1 MACTPVWSTPART
14 VARSQP
20 RALSEVAAA
29 TGTAVSCAGNL
40 PLEMDDPG
48 RVWFVEQGAVEVFLR
63 ERADGVERSALQHM
77 LHASQGRL
85 LFGVAPKRD
94 DALSLGL
101 VAKGLPGTE
110 LRELAADDVA
120 SLAPVELAA
129 QADAW
134 LTDLAALLARD
145 IMSPPRPDAMLDSG
159 ERVRVQGLVGVRRG
173 VVWATGLRAGTGLFM
188 GLVDPSEFASLAPLT
203 PSTWLTLAKETLLTG
218 VSSEVLARDG
228 SLLPSLRHF
237 HDAALSLEE
246 LNRRLAIVDLANLD
260 RTLLNTR
267 RADEENARRRLFDLY
282 GLHKATDD
290 DAGSVELFAAIRRLG
305 DFEGI
310 DFKFSDGTEETDPA
324 IIIDDIADLSGVRA
338 RQVNLA
344 AEHRWWTRAGS
355 AMLAFRAGDDH
366 PVALLPGR
374 LGRFRA
380 VAPDAEG
387 TAIVTA
393 AYASTLRP
401 QAWVFCRPLPPGST
415 GVRDLLRTGGGIAN
429 DVTRFVIACLLAGL
443 STLLPAVLAGVVVDQ
458 VLPGKD
464 MGLLYLAMG
473 ALVVVAV
480 LQALLQVVQGL
491 ALMRLEG
498 RAVAGMEAAFWD
510 RLLRLPIGFLQR
522 YPSGDIAMRGSVFRL
537 LRDNVLGPV
546 VSAAVSLLFVIPIF
560 ALIVLYQDD
569 SALSAG
575 AFGVAGITL
584 MLILGLRQ
592 IGPQSRVFA
601 MVRSLSGLLLQ
612 FVKGMPRFRV
622 GNAER
627 SAYAIWARGFLRQK
641 QAELEVA
648 NVEVHSQAVQAAI
661 PMLPGVVLMLA
672 VPSLAEDQPTA
683 GDFIVVYL
691 LFIAFIAAYA
701 RLSAVFSQLA
711 TLKPSLDL
719 IRPFL
724 AQAPEKTAQGQPVGE
739 LGGAISLDHVSF
751 RYDADGPPILED
763 VSMQFHPGE
772 FVAIAGESGAGKS
785 TIFRLLLGLEQPD
798 AGNVYYDG
806 RDLRHLNLK
815 QVRRQLGVVPQ
826 EARLY
831 PQDLWDNIA
840 GDNRDVTDA
849 DIQRATAQAD
859 IKSEIDAMPMGAF
872 TFVGVGA
879 LSGGES
885 QRVRIAR
892 ALVRNPRIILLD
904 EATNALGNDSQAR
917 VMRNLARLSSTRIVI
932 AHRLS
937 TLREA
942 DRIYVL
948 KAGKVTQHGTFEE
961 LTAVDGLFRDL
972 VRRQMA

>member
-1 MACTPVWSTPART
+1 MARPQAPT
-14 VARSQP
+14 V
-20 RALSEVAAA
+20 SEIAAA

-40 PLEMDDPG
+40 PLAMDDPG
-48 RVWFVEQGAVEVFLR
+48 RIWFVEEGAVEVFLL
-63 ERADGVERSALQHM
+63 ERSDGVESSAPQHM
-77 LHASQGRL
+77 LHADQGRL
-85 LFGVAPKRD
+85 LFGVAPMRD

-110 LRELAADDVA
+110 LRELVAEEVA
-120 SLAPVELAA
+120 SLAPVELAV

-134 LTDLAALLARD
+134 LTDLAALLTRD
-145 IMSPPRPDAMLDSG
+145 VGSPPRPDMTLNPG
-159 ERVRVQGLVGVRRG
+159 ERVRGKGVVGVRRG
-173 VVWATGLRAGTGLFM
+173 VVWATGLPSGNSLFM
-188 GLVDPSEFASLAPLT
+188 DLVDPAEFTSLAPLA
-203 PSTWLTLAKETLLTG
+203 PSTWLTLAEETPLTG
-218 VSSEVLARDG
+218 VSSEALARDG
-228 SLLPSLRHF
+228 SLLSALRHF
-237 HDAALSLEE
+237 HDAALSLEA

-260 RTLLNTR
+260 RTLLNSR

-282 GLHKATDD
+282 GLRKTTGD
-290 DAGSVELFAAIRRLG
+290 DAGPDELFAAVRRLG
-305 DFEGI
+305 SSEGI
-310 DFKFSDGTEETDPA
+310 DFKFPTGTEETDPA
-324 IIIDDIADLSGVRA
+324 KTIDAIADLSGVRA

-344 AEHRWWTRAGS
+344 AEHRWWTGAGS
-355 AMLAFRAGDDH
+355 AMLAFRASDDR
-366 PVALLPGR
+366 PVTLLPGR

-380 VAPDAEG
+380 ASPDADS

-393 AYASTLRP
+393 AYAETLRP
-401 QAWVFCRPLPPGST
+401 DAWVFYRPLPPGST
-415 GVRDLLRTGGGIAN
+415 GVRDLLRAGRGISN
-429 DVTRFVIACLLAGL
+429 DVARFVIAGLLAGL
-443 STLLPAVLAGVVVDQ
+443 ATLLPAVVAGVIIDQ

-464 MGLLYLAMG
+464 MGLLYLTIG
-473 ALVVVAV
+473 ALVIVAV

-491 ALMRLEG
+491 VLMRLEG
-498 RAVAGMEAAFWD
+498 RAVSAMEAAFWD
-510 RLLRLPIGFLQR
+510 RLLRLPLGFLQR
-522 YPSGDIAMRGSVFRL
+522 YPAGDIAMRGSVFRT
-537 LRDNVLGPV
+537 LRDNVLGTV
-546 VSAAVSLLFVIPIF
+546 VSAAVSLVFVIPIF

-575 AFGVAGITL
+575 AFGIGGIAL
-584 MLILGLRQ
+584 MVILGLRQ

-601 MVRSLSGLLLQ
+601 MMRSLSGLLLQ

-627 SAYAIWARGFLRQK
+627 SAYAIWARDFLRQK
-641 QAELEVA
+641 QAEIEVA
-648 NVEVHSQAVQAAI
+648 NVEVHSQAVQTAI
-661 PMLPGVVLMLA
+661 PILPGVVLMLA
-672 VPSLAEDQPTA
+672 VPSLGEGQATA
-683 GDFIVVYL
+683 GDFIVIYL
-691 LFIAFIAAYA
+691 LFAAFIAAYS
-701 RLSAVFSQLA
+701 RLSAVFAQLA

-719 IRPFL
+719 IQPFL
-724 AQAPEKTAQGQPVGE
+724 AEAPEKTARGQPVDE

-751 RYDADGPPILED
+751 RYDTDGPPILDD
-763 VSMQFHPGE
+763 VSMEFHPGE

-840 GDNRDVTDA
+840 GDDRDVTDA
-849 DIQRATAQAD
+849 DVRRATALAD
-859 IKSEIDAMPMGAF
+859 IKTEIDAMPMGPF

-879 LSGGES
+879 VSGGES

-917 VMRNLARLSSTRIVI
+917 VMHNLARLSSTRIVI

-948 KAGKVTQHGTFEE
+948 KAGKVAQHGTFEE
-961 LTAVDGLFRDL
+961 LAAVDGLFRNL

>member
-1 MACTPVWSTPART
+1 MAQPQTRT
-14 VARSQP
+14 V
-20 RALSEVAAA
+20 SEIAAA
-29 TGTAVSCAGNL
+29 TGTAISCAGNL
-40 PLEMDDPG
+40 PLLMDDPG
-48 RVWFVEQGAVEVFLR
+48 RIWFVEQGTVEVFLL
-63 ERADGVERSALQHM
+63 ECADGVESSAPQHM
-77 LHASQGRL
+77 LHAEQGRL
-85 LFGVAPKRD
+85 LFGVAPMRD
-94 DALSLGL
+94 DGLSLGL

-110 LRELAADDVA
+110 LRELAADDLA

-134 LTDLAALLARD
+134 LTDLAALLTRD
-145 IMSPPRPDAMLDSG
+145 ISSPPRPDVTLDPG
-159 ERVRVQGLVGVRRG
+159 ESVRVKGLVGVRRG
-173 VVWATGLRAGTGLFM
+173 VVWATGLSSGTGLFM
-188 GLVDPSEFASLAPLT
+188 DLVDPAEFASLAPLA
-203 PSTWLTLAKETLLTG
+203 PSTWLTLAEETPLTG
-218 VSSEVLARDG
+218 VSSEALARDG
-228 SLLPSLRHF
+228 TLLPALRNF
-237 HDAALSLEE
+237 HDAALSLEA

-260 RTLLNTR
+260 RTLLNSR
-267 RADEENARRRLFDLY
+267 RADEENARRQLFNLY
-282 GLHKATDD
+282 GLRKTAGD
-290 DAGSVELFAAIRRLG
+290 DAGPDALFAAVRRLG
-305 DFEGI
+305 DSEGI
-310 DFKFSDGTEETDPA
+310 DFKFPIGTEETAPA
-324 IIIDDIADLSGVRA
+324 KTIDAIADLSGVRA

-344 AEHRWWTRAGS
+344 AERRWWTGAGS
-355 AMLAFRAGDDH
+355 AMLAFRASDGL
-366 PVALLPGR
+366 PVTLLPGR

-380 VAPDAEG
+380 ASPDADS
-387 TAIVTA
+387 TAVVTA
-393 AYASTLRP
+393 AYAETLRP
-401 QAWVFCRPLPPGST
+401 DAWVFYRPLPPGST
-415 GVRDLLRTGGGIAN
+415 GVRDLLRAGRGISN
-429 DVTRFVIACLLAGL
+429 DVARFVIAGLLAGL
-443 STLLPAVLAGVVVDQ
+443 ATLLPAVVAGVIVDQ

-464 MGLLYLAMG
+464 MGLLYLTIG
-473 ALVVVAV
+473 ALVIVAV

-491 ALMRLEG
+491 VLMRLEG
-498 RAVAGMEAAFWD
+498 RAVSAMEAAFWD
-510 RLLRLPIGFLQR
+510 RLLRLPLSFLQR
-522 YPSGDIAMRGSVFRL
+522 YPAGDIAMRGSVFRT
-537 LRDNVLGPV
+537 LRDNVLGTV
-546 VSAAVSLLFVIPIF
+546 VSAAVSLVFVIPIF

-569 SALSAG
+569 SGLSAG
-575 AFGVAGITL
+575 AFGVAGIALTV
-584 MLILGLRQ
+584 ILGLRQ
-592 IGPQSRVFA
+592 IEPQSRVFA

-641 QAELEVA
+641 RAELEVA
-648 NVEVHSQAVQAAI
+648 NVEVHSQAFQTAI
-661 PMLPGVVLMLA
+661 PILPGAVLMLA
-672 VPSLAEDQPTA
+672 VPTLGEGQATA
-683 GDFIVVYL
+683 GDFIVIYL
-691 LFIAFIAAYA
+691 LFAAFIAAYS
-701 RLSAVFSQLA
+701 RLSAVFAQLA

-724 AQAPEKTAQGQPVGE
+724 AEAPEKTAQGQPVSE
-739 LGGAISLDHVSF
+739 LGGAISLDHVSY

-763 VSMQFHPGE
+763 VSMEFHPGE
-772 FVAIAGESGAGKS
+772 FVAIAGASGAGKS
-785 TIFRLLLGLEQPD
+785 TIFRLLLGLAQPD

-840 GDNRDVTDA
+840 GDDRDVTNA
-849 DIQRATAQAD
+849 DIQRAVSLAD
-859 IKSEIDAMPMGAF
+859 IKGEIDAMPMGPF

-948 KAGKVTQHGTFEE
+948 KAGQVTQHGTFEE
-961 LTAVDGLFRDL
+961 LTAVDGLFRNL